1 MTDPFEHNDSAAV
14 LTILSDALD
23 DLERTRI
30 ANENRL
36 RQLTRTEADSD
47 GEERGFGLSLE
58 HPQVSRL
65 AEIVTSM
72 QKLEHE
78 ATLNLQKTMRTHPLG
93 PWVARTK
100 GVGEKQGARLISIIR
115 DPYWNDL
122 HDRPRLVSELWAYC
136 GLHVLPAAQ
145 STPDAQAGSGG
156 GGSKP
161 GDADLSPSGA
171 HFGPVGVAP
180 SRQRG
185 VKANWSQDAKMRVY
199 LVAASCIKQSS
210 SPYRPIYD
218 EARLKYETS
227 IHQVPCKRC
236 GPSGHPAL
244 PGSPLSKGHQH
255 ARAMRLVMKTILRDL
270 WLESKELHEA

>member
-47 GEERGFGLSLE
+47 GGERGFGLPID
-58 HPQVSRL
+58 HPQVARL
-65 AEIVTSM
+65 ADIVDSM
-72 QKLEHE
+72 VKLEKE
-78 ATLNLQKTMRTHPLG
+78 ATVNLQKTMKTHPLG

-100 GVGEKQGARLISIIR
+100 GVGEKQGARLISVIR

-122 HDRPRLVSELWAYC
+122 YDRPRLVSELWAYC
-136 GLHVLPAAQ
+136 GLHVLKDPQ
-145 STPDAQAGSGG
+145 TN
-156 GGSKP
+156 
-161 GDADLSPSGA
+161 
-171 HFGPVGVAP
+171 VGVAP
-180 SRQRG
+180 ARQRG

-218 EARLKYETS
+218 EARLKYENQV
-227 IHQVPCKRC
+227 HQAPCKRC
-236 GPSGHPAL
+236 GPSGKPAQ
-244 PGSPLSKGHQH
+244 PGSELSKGHQH
-255 ARAMRLVMKTILRDL
+255 ARAMRLVMKEILRDL
-270 WLESKELHEA
+270 WTESKSLHEA